1 MSVCQSPVRAHLL
14 SDTILINCRRLP
26 APAVPLP
33 CPRPAKC
40 GAGTRMVPGAVS
52 THSPPAASFQ
62 PAFLSP
68 FPFFSGCSK
77 TLCFSLAHEPRGRGQ
92 RFVTLPSAFSHLSPQ
107 PQCGSGD
114 RAGRSHPLAL
124 SRGSALPV
132 QYRGHGIVLVPGEP
146 MARAEQRTGSCPGAA
161 AMDRTGLPLP
171 GSQRQKRKD
180 WELNN

>member
-77 TLCFSLAHEPRGRGQ
+77 TLCFSLAREPRGRGQ

-114 RAGRSHPLAL
+114 RAGRSF
-124 SRGSALPV
+124 
-132 QYRGHGIVLVPGEP
+132 
-146 MARAEQRTGSCPGAA
+146 
-161 AMDRTGLPLP
+161 
-171 GSQRQKRKD
+171 GSQQRQCSASAVPWARHRPRARGTD
-180 WELNN
+180 GES

>member
-40 GAGTRMVPGAVS
+40 GAGTRMVPVAVS
-52 THSPPAASFQ
+52 TRSPPAALFQ

-77 TLCFSLAHEPRGRGQ
+77 SLSFSLAHKP
-92 RFVTLPSAFSHLSPQ
+92 AFCDAPLCFLAASHSSLSP
-107 PQCGSGD
+107 
-114 RAGRSHPLAL
+114 PLAL
-124 SRGSALPV
+124 GTEQAPILWLSAEAVLYHGSAHRPRA
-132 QYRGHGIVLVPGEP
+132 RGADGKS
-146 MARAEQRTGSCPGAA
+146 RAQS
-161 AMDRTGLPLP
+161 
-171 GSQRQKRKD
+171 
-180 WELNN
+180 WELPWGRHHGQNGAPSARQPEAKGKRLKS